1 MIGVGQRRSAEPSQ
15 GPALV
20 RVKPAVLRP
29 GSQGEA
35 HVHVHYSNASV
46 KISVVSN
53 HHEITVV
60 DVAPAYGKTPF
71 SSRILLYAS
80 FAVKPGVYYLDIA
93 AADVKTGAHLAQVA
107 LPVFVVGNEQLAGVV
122 RSIDKYRETYKK
134 FGAQYTVLKA
144 MYEHSLELTFAELK
158 TLYSALLHR
167 VVSDGTVCDLVSR
180 LLKKGL
186 LVKANGRY
194 RANPKLDLETALTI
208 IDVERAKNGLQGAR
222 ASVEKHVRKE
232 EPRFELPRDIRR
244 LIEKASKLV
253 ERDYWKTVDLI
264 AHTLIG
270 VRETGTWLLWVED
283 YFIYKEEKTGFLHY
297 FRSKQLAELLR
308 NIGLRE
314 GFMADHVNSPA
325 RDLIRELYY
334 SYANARRL
342 HYTLKK
348 LGWLEYG
355 EPLILEVFNDTSN
368 PYLAVKK
375 LPTDETLVSVG
386 KPCGD
391 TKRYIVYPGEHV
403 DLDNEETYF
412 HRPSG
417 LY

>member
-1 MIGVGQRRSAEPSQ
+1 MIGVSQRRVVEHGQSSAFI
-15 GPALV
+15 
-20 RVKPAVLRP
+20 RVKPAVLRS

-35 HVHVHYSNASV
+35 KVHVHCSNASV
-46 KISVVSN
+46 KIFVVSN
-53 HHEITVV
+53 HDEITVV

-80 FAVKPGVYYLDIA
+80 SAAKPGVYYLDVVA
-93 AADVKTGAHLAQVA
+93 LDVKTGSSLAQAA
-107 LPVFVVGNEQLAGVV
+107 LPVFVVSCEQLAGVL

-134 FGAQYTVLKA
+134 FGAQYAVLKA
-144 MYEHSLELTFAELK
+144 MYEHSLEPTFAELK

-167 VVSDGTVCDLVSR
+167 VVCDGTVCDLVSR
-180 LLKKGL
+180 LLKKSL
-186 LVKANGRY
+186 LVKANGKY
-194 RANPKLDLETALTI
+194 RVNPKLDLEAARTI
-208 IDVERAKNGLQGAR
+208 IDVKRARNAIQGAKT
-222 ASVEKHVRKE
+222 STSKHAERE
-232 EPRFELPRDIRR
+232 ESRFELPRDIRR
-244 LIEKASKLV
+244 LFEKASKLV
-253 ERDYWKTVDLI
+253 GSDYWKTVDLI

-270 VRETGTWLLWVED
+270 VRETGIWVLWVKD
-283 YFIYKEEKTGFLHY
+283 YFVYKEEKTGFLHY
-297 FRSKQLAELLR
+297 FRSKPLAEILKG
-308 NIGLRE
+308 IGLKE
-314 GFMADHVNSPA
+314 GFMVDHMNSPA
-325 RDLIRELYY
+325 RDLVRELYH